1 MIQFD
6 YHQLILPEGAGK
18 FPVVV
23 LQHGTG
29 DNKKKFYKNLANEL
43 KKNNI
48 GTFINDSYTNRN
60 ISSADLTLAPRVIDG
75 LFLLNAL
82 SNHPKIDKNRIGI
95 QGYSYGGMVAFLQ
108 HMKDLLIKLV
118 FNTLHMPV

>member
-1 MIQFD
+1 M
-6 YHQLILPEGAGK
+6 
-18 FPVVV
+18 V

-29 DNKKKFYKNLANEL
+29 DNKKKWYKNLANEL

-82 SNHPKIDKNRIGI
+82 SSHPRLTKIE
-95 QGYSYGGMVAFLQ
+95 
-108 HMKDLLIKLV
+108 
-118 FNTLHMPV
+118 